1 MDSLRRRIP
10 IMVRRY
16 LEGIRFPMTKG
27 ELLGRLERNGVPAP
41 VTGQLRKRLPEREYR
56 GPQDMFDA
64 LRRGDRR

>member
-10 IMVRRY
+10 ILVRRY
-16 LEGIRFPMTKG
+16 LEGIRFPLTKG
-27 ELLGRLERNGVPAP
+27 ELIGRLERNGVPAP

-64 LRRGDRR
+64 LRPRGRR